1 MDNKDRES
9 LVVQLQREVVNSGVP
24 ISDILRRA
32 KILASLLKNEKFKGW
47 IDAELGGYNT
57 ADNRPEYR
65 KFRPMSFGTFAGPFG
80 KMVKNV
86 PIPIALLPTELQDV
100 AGRQEISQ
108 GVKEIE
114 TLAAQ
119 ASEEGAV
126 RIAWPPE
133 AVILARDHV
142 RMDDGCMLVEAWKA
156 LVKGQLDG
164 ILDQV
169 RNRLL
174 DFLLELQQIR
184 PEVVDSENAIRG
196 VPSDT
201 VTHLFQTVIH
211 GGQNIVATGTNVEQK
226 STQRV
231 GVDDKASLMAY
242 LESAGIERQSLA
254 ELDNAL
260 RQDGT
265 RPKREIGEH
274 VKSWIGKMVVKA
286 IDGTW
291 KVTLNAAPRLL
302 QEALT
307 RYYGWN

>member
-1 MDNKDRES
+1 MLMDNKDRES

-32 KILASLLKNEKFKGW
+32 KILASLLKNEEFKGW

-57 ADNRPEYR
+57 ADSRPEYR

-86 PIPIALLPTELQDV
+86 PIPVALLPTELQDV

-142 RMDDGCMLVEAWKA
+142 RMDDGCMLVQAWKA

-164 ILDQV
+164 ILAWIIREDGDSGGDAGASV
-169 RNRLL
+169 WYKRCATKRL
-174 DFLLELQQIR
+174 
-184 PEVVDSENAIRG
+184 
-196 VPSDT
+196 
-201 VTHLFQTVIH
+201 
-211 GGQNIVATGTNVEQK
+211 ATTE
-226 STQRV
+226 
-231 GVDDKASLMAY
+231 
-242 LESAGIERQSLA
+242 
-254 ELDNAL
+254 
-260 RQDGT
+260 
-265 RPKREIGEH
+265 
-274 VKSWIGKMVVKA
+274 
-286 IDGTW
+286 
-291 KVTLNAAPRLL
+291 APAWR
-302 QEALT
+302 LT
-307 RYYGWN
+307 RYHRLSCSQTSSTSPSSRRSTASRRVPTAAASCSRQPSACTASSRRLPGVSPTSARRRRFGTRSRS

>member
-1 MDNKDRES
+1 
-9 LVVQLQREVVNSGVP
+9 
-24 ISDILRRA
+24 
-32 KILASLLKNEKFKGW
+32 
-47 IDAELGGYNT
+47 
-57 ADNRPEYR
+57 
-65 KFRPMSFGTFAGPFG
+65 
-80 KMVKNV
+80 
-86 PIPIALLPTELQDV
+86 
-100 AGRQEISQ
+100 
-108 GVKEIE
+108 
-114 TLAAQ
+114 
-119 ASEEGAV
+119 
-126 RIAWPPE
+126 
-133 AVILARDHV
+133 
-142 RMDDGCMLVEAWKA
+142 MLVEAWKA